1 MKIYFTKI
9 IWICFFS
16 ANLVLL
22 TNCKN
27 WVQLLPE
34 GAEVSL
40 KSATDVSKCRRI
52 GTTSAQTLSKLIVV
66 ERGAERLQTELLTL
80 ARNQAGRMNANTI
93 VPESLI
99 EEGKQRF
106 GVYSCP

>member
-1 MKIYFTKI
+1 M
-9 IWICFFS
+9 
-16 ANLVLL
+16 
-22 TNCKN
+22 
-27 WVQLLPE
+27 
-34 GAEVSL
+34 SL
-40 KSATDVSKCRRI
+40 KTPGNVSNCRRI

-80 ARNQAGRMNANTI
+80 AKNQAGRMNANTI

-99 EEGKQRF
+99 EQGKQRF

>member
-1 MKIYFTKI
+1 MKIHLTKI
-9 IWICFFS
+9 IWLCFLS
-16 ANLVLL
+16 TNLILL
-22 TNCKN
+22 TSCNN

-40 KSATDVSKCRRI
+40 KTPTDVSTCRRI

-66 ERGAERLQTELLTL
+66 ERGAERLQNELLTL
-80 ARNQAGRMNANTI
+80 ARNQAGRMNANAI
-93 VPESLI
+93 VPQSLI